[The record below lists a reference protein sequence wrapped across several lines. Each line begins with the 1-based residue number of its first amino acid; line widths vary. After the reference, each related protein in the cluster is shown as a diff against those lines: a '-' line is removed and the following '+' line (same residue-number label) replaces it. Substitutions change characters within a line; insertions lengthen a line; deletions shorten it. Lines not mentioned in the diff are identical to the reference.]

1 MSAKIAK
8 NASYFSRFQTPFRR
22 RRECKTEYVQRSA
35 LIQQDRTKYGQR
47 KYRLV
52 ARITNTK
59 VLAQVVA
66 AELDHDVTI
75 AQATSKELER
85 YGISLGLTNY
95 AAAYA
100 VGLLIAR
107 RLLRQFGLEQKFLA
121 PVPGDPSLA
130 PAKEDDDDEA
140 EERKP
145 FKVIL
150 DVGLR
155 RTTTGA
161 RVFAVMKGAA
171 DGGLFVP
178 HTLDRIAGSTT
189 GKRKSRKRVDEGD
202 DVVAGGKGG
211 KPAAKAPPKGS
222 AKGSGGKPAAKQA
235 AKPAPSK
242 GGKTA
247 GVKGAPVPVKAKTG
261 DVASPNYYIFG
272 GHVAAYMRKLRD
284 ERPEAYQRQ
293 FSKYIAKGIGP
304 DDLQELYENAHRAIR
319 SNPAAAPKATDHYK
333 PKIPQTPKLKPDE
346 KRRLLNERL
355 IAAGL
360 APRS

>member
-1 MSAKIAK
+1 MSAKIVK
-8 NASYFSRFQTPFRR
+8 NTSYFSRFQTPFRR
-22 RRECKTEYVQRSA
+22 RREYKTEYVQRSS

-59 VLAQVVA
+59 VIAQVIA

-85 YGISLGLTNY
+85 YGITLGLTNY

-100 VGLLIAR
+100 VGLLVAR
-107 RLLRQFGLEQKFLA
+107 RLLKQLNLEQKFLA
-121 PVPGDPSLA
+121 PIPGT
-130 PAKEDDDDEA
+130 PAADDDDEDEDA
-140 EERKP
+140 RKP

-178 HTLDRIAGSTT
+178 HKEDRLAGSTA
-189 GKRKSRKRVDEGD
+189 GKRSSRRRGGD
-202 DVVAGGKGG
+202 DDDAPAKGAPKAAKPAGKPAGKGG
-211 KPAAKAPPKGS
+211 APAKAPPPKAAPAKAAP
-222 AKGSGGKPAAKQA
+222 AKGGAAPAAKA
-235 AKPAPSK
+235 AKPAPK
-242 GGKTA
+242 GPEG
-247 GVKGAPVPVKAKTG
+247 G
-261 DVASPNYYIFG
+261 SPLYFILG
-272 GHVAAYMRKLRD
+272 GHVAAYMAKLRD
-284 ERPEAYQRQ
+284 TKPDAYQRQ
-293 FSKYIAKGIGP
+293 FSQYIAKGIGP
-304 DDLQELYENAHRAIR
+304 EQLAKLYEDAHQKIRA
-319 SNPAAAPKATDHYK
+319 NPAPAPKATEHYK
-333 PKIPQTPKLKPDE
+333 LPKPQTPKLKPDE
-346 KRRLLNERL
+346 RRRLLNQRL
-355 IAAGL
+355 VAAGL

>member
-1 MSAKIAK
+1 MSAKIIK

-59 VLAQVVA
+59 IIAQIVA

-85 YGISLGLTNY
+85 YGITLGLTNY

-100 VGLLIAR
+100 VGLLVAR
-107 RLLRQFGLEQKFLA
+107 RLLKQLNLEQKFLT
-121 PVPGDPSLA
+121 PVPGTPQASE
-130 PAKEDDDDEA
+130 KDDDDE
-140 EERKP
+140 EEARKP

-178 HTLDRIAGSTT
+178 HKEDRLAGSTAA
-189 GKRKSRKRVDEGD
+189 KRSSRKRGGDEEE
-202 DVVAGGKGG
+202 APAKGG
-211 KPAAKAPPKGS
+211 KPAGKGGAPPGKGS
-222 AKGSGGKPAAKQA
+222 APKPAPAPAKGKAAAPAKGAAKAAPAKPAA
-235 AKPAPSK
+235 
-242 GGKTA
+242 
-247 GVKGAPVPVKAKTG
+247 
-261 DVASPNYYIFG
+261 ASNSPLYFILG
-272 GHVAAYMRKLRD
+272 GHVAAYMAKLRD
-284 ERPEAYQRQ
+284 EKPAVYQKQ
-293 FSKYIAKGIGP
+293 FSKYIANGIAP
-304 DDLQELYENAHRAIR
+304 EQLSKLYEEAHQKIR
-319 SNPAAAPKATDHYK
+319 QNPAPAPKATEHYT
-333 PKIPQTPKLKPDE
+333 PSQPQTPKLKPE
-346 KRRLLNERL
+346 ERRRLLNERL
-355 IAAGL
+355 VAAGL